1 MPISATRFRQQAKD
15 GGCNGGDLCGIT
27 VAVDGNPGPRCRTRD
42 EGREDYHARW
52 CRQSAQITVRE
63 RILLVRHAEGAGTRD
78 GQVGQTHGKQLYTR
92 HERRYFPSCE
102 SHKLGVHDR
111 TLVFGMI
118 FGFTFPLYFFDHQN
132 STAVLANW
140 LGARLQVDADLV
152 ARLLFAFAALLLIV
166 AAFTVAVFISL
177 ETPVDPAQFLHL
189 GS

>member
-1 MPISATRFRQQAKD
+1 
-15 GGCNGGDLCGIT
+15 
-27 VAVDGNPGPRCRTRD
+27 
-42 EGREDYHARW
+42 
-52 CRQSAQITVRE
+52 
-63 RILLVRHAEGAGTRD
+63 
-78 GQVGQTHGKQLYTR
+78 
-92 HERRYFPSCE
+92 
-102 SHKLGVHDR
+102 
-111 TLVFGMI
+111 MI